1 MAENDEIQEEF
12 QWTFTVNEVVKF
24 EETSIT
30 VYSKTYEQAIRKI
43 KKLKLPSL
51 KSLDDIEENLKLAS
65 VYEVDP
71 LYDGNINN
79 TVVSEDE

>member
-71 LYDGNINN
+71 LYDGNIDN